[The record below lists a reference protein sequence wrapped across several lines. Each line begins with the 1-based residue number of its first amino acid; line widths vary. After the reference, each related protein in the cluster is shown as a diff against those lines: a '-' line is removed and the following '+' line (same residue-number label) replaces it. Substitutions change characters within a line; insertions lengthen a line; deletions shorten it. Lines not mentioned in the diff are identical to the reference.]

1 MSLIYHERPGVYSD
15 YDASSVTAVGSTD
28 RVIALVGLAADAEEG
43 IYTLNSYAA
52 AKEAFGEGSELG
64 KMAKLAYQNG
74 AGTILACPVDED
86 TEEAYTDAFELVF
99 AEKKAAFCAVGSSR
113 SDVQT
118 ALQEAI
124 EDAAAQRGE
133 CIGIVGMTNP
143 TTTEL
148 TTRAALLNSE
158 RMVLVGPGVYPDG
171 GSIAVS
177 GGMAAAAL
185 AGVLADQS
193 DPAMPLNGQVLKG
206 FSGVTAVYTDTE
218 IDALVT
224 GGVTVLEC
232 IGGKVSVM
240 RGITTRTTTGG
251 TADRT
256 FRELTTVLI
265 LDDVIPAIRT
275 SLRSKFMRAKNNAL
289 TRNAIRNQVILE
301 LENRIDRQIIEG
313 YDHLTVTADEADPTT
328 CVVEFEFTVVH
339 GLNRIRLTAHISV

>member
-15 YDASSVTAVGSTD
+15 YDASSVTAAGSTD

-43 IYTLNSYAA
+43 LYTLTAYASA
-52 AKEAFGEGSELG
+52 REAFGENSELG

-74 AGTILACPVDED
+74 AGTILACPVEED
-86 TEEAYTDAFELVF
+86 TEEAYSDAFDRIF
-99 AEKKAAFCAVGSSR
+99 AEKKAAFCAIGSSR
-113 SDVQT
+113 SDVQS
-118 ALQEAI
+118 ALQDAVEASS
-124 EDAAAQRGE
+124 AQRGE

-143 TTTEL
+143 TKAEL
-148 TTRAALLNSE
+148 IARATLLNSE

-171 GSIAVS
+171 SSTAVC

-206 FSGVTAVYTDTE
+206 FSGVTGIYEDTE
-218 IDALVT
+218 IDALIR

-251 TADRT
+251 AQDST
-256 FRELTTVLI
+256 FREMTTVLI
-265 LDDVIPAIRT
+265 LDDVIPALRS

-289 TRNAIRNQVILE
+289 TRNAIRNQVIVE